1 MKKIKFLADVNIE
14 KAIVDYLLTNGYDV
28 KWVPDYNCQ
37 MTDEELLYLAN
48 TEKRILITNDKDFG
62 ELTFLQKRL
71 SYGIILLRIKGQHV
85 DEKVSL
91 LEILLKK
98 HEDKLYKH
106 FIIITRF
113 KIKFRPMETI
123 K

>member
-14 KAIVDYLLTNGYDV
+14 KPIIDYLLTNGYDV

-71 SYGIILLRIKGQHV
+71 SYGIILLRIKGQRV

-91 LEILLKK
+91 LEVLLKK

>member
-14 KAIVDYLLTNGYDV
+14 KPIVDYLLTNGYDV

-71 SYGIILLRIKGQHV
+71 SYGIILLRIKGQRV

-91 LEILLKK
+91 LEVLLKK